1 MKKFSGRTAAIII
14 WAVVWVF
21 FMFGS
26 GIVEKVVNPE
36 VERKED
42 LNMTTQ
48 YFNTDI
54 EVGENQS

>member
-26 GIVEKVVNPE
+26 GIVERVVNPE
-36 VERKED
+36 VGILKRRPEYD
-42 LNMTTQ
+42 
-48 YFNTDI
+48 YAIF
-54 EVGENQS
+54 